1 MRALRK
7 DAAALQV
14 AVARLEADLGD
25 ARAAAHVEA
34 RERARVAR
42 EGEERLVADARAA
55 DRLQR
60 VQQGALFRHLA
71 DSGVGDAAARV
82 QEEGSELRAAG
93 GDGDA
98 IIKAKALC
106 SMIRRVVVACVVAR
120 RPHQS
125 KSALRRVAKHVV
137 GGVDDR
143 AAGQSRGAIR
153 SGSIL
158 GVLG

>member
-60 VQQGALFRHLA
+60 VQQGAPLRHLA
-71 DSGVGDAAARV
+71 DPGVGDAAARV
-82 QEEGSELRAAG
+82 QQEGAELRAAG
-93 GDGDA
+93 GDGDDA
-98 IIKAKALC
+98 
-106 SMIRRVVVACVVAR
+106 RVGDRLAAGDVQLGELAR
-120 RPHQS
+120 RLSHS
-125 KSALRRVAKHVV
+125 
-137 GGVDDR
+137 
-143 AAGQSRGAIR
+143 GAPYAE
-153 SGSIL
+153 
-158 GVLG
+158 